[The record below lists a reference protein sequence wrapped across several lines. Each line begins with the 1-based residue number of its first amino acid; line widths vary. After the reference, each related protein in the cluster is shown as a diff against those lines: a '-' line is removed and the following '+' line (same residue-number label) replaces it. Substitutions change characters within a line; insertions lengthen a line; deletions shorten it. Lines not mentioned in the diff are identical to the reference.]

1 MAKLINP
8 SIRAITLPT
17 GHVVPRAGTLE
28 TTNDVLRCPD
38 NSATLRGLILSG
50 ALTVEYDPDPDLE
63 PEAETSIVASTAQ
76 PSTTD
81 EPPMKGA
88 KTKGA

>member
-28 TTNDVLRCPD
+28 TTNDVLRCSD
-38 NSATLRGLILSG
+38 NAAMLRGLVLSG
-50 ALTVEYDPDPDLE
+50 ALTIEYDPDPE
-63 PEAETSIVASTAQ
+63 TGPEAETSIVAAIAESVSHNETPVKGTKA
-76 PSTTD
+76 
-81 EPPMKGA
+81 KGA
-88 KTKGA
+88 